1 MKQPLHTPWWKEPMI
16 WLVAGLPALAV
27 VASFVSY
34 FIAANEPDPLVNA
47 GYHKEGLAPTK
58 DADKEQR
65 ASAMQVQAELE
76 FGSGKVSIS
85 LYGLLDKQPASLE
98 LLLLHPTHA
107 DQDVRIVLPRIAQG
121 QYTAPA
127 LEVSAGRRQWVL
139 APDDQDWRLTGRLN
153 LPLDSPVRLGI
164 E

>member
-1 MKQPLHTPWWKEPMI
+1 MKQPLQTPWWKEPMI

-47 GYHKEGLAPTK
+47 GYRKEGLAPIK
-58 DADKEQR
+58 DADKERR
-65 ASAMQVQAELE
+65 ARAMQVQADLE
-76 FGSGKVSIS
+76 FSSGKVSIN

-107 DQDVRIVLPRIAQG
+107 DQDVRFVLSRTTQG

-127 LEVSAGRRQWVL
+127 LEVGAGRRQWVL
-139 APDDQDWRLTGRLN
+139 APDNQDWRLTGLLN
-153 LPLDSPVRLGI
+153 LPLDSPVKLGI
-164 E
+164 D